1 MGTPATCT
9 ASGPHGVGGGIPPA
23 ARGHRPQLAPS
34 VAGPGPRPCR
44 PASPRRTVVPGE
56 TERSALTS
64 ETRPPKGAS
73 GRRQHRSAGGKVT
86 RGSPG
91 GGRSSRQGRRAYEL
105 SEDALAAEAAEHTS
119 CARAL

>member
-1 MGTPATCT
+1 MGTPATRT

-73 GRRQHRSAGGKVT
+73 GRRSAGGKVT